1 MPVAKKRG
9 RPLFKPTPAMRRTV
23 EQMVSVGDSQV
34 TIARALGIAKDT
46 LELHFAEEL
55 KTGYA
60 KKRREVLDLLFK
72 AAKKGNVTA
81 LRTLEGM
88 TRVAGAAADF
98 DEKAGRD
105 ETSDKP
111 IAPSRAVKLG
121 KKEIQREE
129 AFNAGLH
136 SEWGEDLAPLPGT
149 KPN

>member
-1 MPVAKKRG
+1 MPVAKTRG
-9 RPLFKPTPAMRRTV
+9 RPRFKPTPAMRRNV
-23 EQMVSVGDSQV
+23 EQMVSVGDSQE
-34 TIARALGIAKDT
+34 TIARAIGIAKDT

-81 LRTLEGM
+81 LRTLEAM

-98 DEKAGRD
+98 DERAGQG
-105 ETSDKP
+105 EENDKP
-111 IAPSRAVKLG
+111 ITPSRAVKLG

-129 AFNAGLH
+129 ALLAGQN

-149 KPN
+149 RPN